1 MPAFNK
7 ILIANRG
14 EIACRVM
21 RTAKELG
28 YRTVAVYSEADAA
41 ARHVQVADEAVCI
54 GPAQVNQSYLVIDN
68 IIAAA
73 QKTDADAIH
82 PGYGFLSENADFARA
97 CEAAGIV
104 FIGPTVEAI
113 HLMGSKRLSKIA
125 MLEAKVPCIPGYE
138 GAEQDDDTLIREAA
152 RIGYPLM
159 IKASAGG
166 GGRGMRLVHEASE
179 LTTQIRTARSEA
191 QNAFGSGELILER
204 AVIKPRHVEIQVFG
218 DQHGNIV
225 YLGERDCS
233 VQRRHQKVVEE
244 APCPVMT
251 PELRKAMGEAA
262 VKAAASVNYVGAGT
276 VEFLL
281 DQSGEFFFLEMNTR
295 LQVEHPV
302 TELITGQDLVAWQFR
317 AAEGHPLPLK
327 QDEIQL
333 NGHAMEVRLYAEDS
347 AKNFLPQ
354 TGQVLRWEPELLDGV
369 RIDHGLVEGQDVTP
383 FYDPML
389 AKVIAYGATRD
400 EARRKLVRAVEEC
413 VLLGVNGNQRFLAN
427 LLKHPEFAAG
437 NATTAFIGEHFTD
450 DPSLSPQL
458 PGASELAI
466 AAALLYQESANS
478 RAHQRE
484 LAGWRSAGSAP
495 WSFTLKQSRAPKG
508 GGGELHHHEDLA
520 QTFFIISGE
529 LTFDTGKER
538 FTLKQG
544 EQKFTVELDV
554 VAAGSQPK
562 LQACIGETKVDLQL
576 LSSDGRWLTLQL
588 DGIRRRMAYHHDGEK
603 LWLYGP
609 FGNLEL
615 LDVTHEPAGGQNA
628 ASSGTVKAPMDGA
641 IVDVL
646 VSEGERVSKGQ
657 LLVVLEAMKMEHP
670 MKAGV
675 DGTVRRVGISKGDQV
690 KNRQVL
696 VEIEADL
703 A

>member
-14 EIACRVM
+14 EIACRVT

-28 YRTVAVYSEADAA
+28 YRTVAVYSEADAG
-41 ARHVQVADEAVCI
+41 ARHVHVADEAVCI
-54 GPAQVNQSYLVIDN
+54 GPAQVNQSYLVIDA

-73 QKTDADAIH
+73 KKTGADAIH

-97 CEAAGIV
+97 CEAADIV

-125 MLEAKVPCIPGYE
+125 MLAAGVPCIPGYE
-138 GAEQDDDTLIREAA
+138 GAAQDEDTLIREAGC
-152 RIGYPLM
+152 IGYPLM

-179 LTTQIRTARSEA
+179 LAEQIRTARSEA

-218 DQHGNIV
+218 DQLGNIV

-251 PELRKAMGEAA
+251 PTLRQAMGEAA

-302 TELITGQDLVAWQFR
+302 TELITGQDLVAWQIR
-317 AAEGHPLPLK
+317 AAAGQPLPLK
-327 QDEIQL
+327 QDEIRL
-333 NGHAMEVRLYAEDS
+333 TGHAMEVRLYAED
-347 AKNFLPQ
+347 AAHNFLPQ

-369 RIDHGLVEGQDVTP
+369 RIDHGLVEGQEISP

-389 AKVIAYGATRD
+389 AKIIAYGATRD
-400 EARRKLVRAVEEC
+400 DARRKLVRAVEEC

-427 LLKHPEFAAG
+427 LLANPEFASG
-437 NATTAFIGEHFTD
+437 NATTAFIAEHFNA
-450 DPSLSPQL
+450 DPSLTAQAPA
-458 PGASELAI
+458 ASELAI
-466 AAALLYQESANS
+466 AAALLYQQSANA

-495 WSFTLKQSRAPKG
+495 WQFTLK
-508 GGGELHHHEDLA
+508 H
-520 QTFFIISGE
+520 
-529 LTFDTGKER
+529 
-538 FTLKQG
+538 G
-544 EQKFTVELDV
+544 EQKHRVNLEV
-554 VAAGSQPK
+554 QVAGSQPS
-562 LQACIGETKVDLQL
+562 L
-576 LSSDGRWLTLQL
+576 LATVGDTQVSLTLLASDGRWLTLEL
-588 DGIRRRMAYHHDGEK
+588 DGIRRRIAYQQQGEQ
-603 LWLYGP
+603 LWLYGHY
-609 FGNLEL
+609 GNLEL
-615 LDVTHEPAGGQNA
+615 LDVTHEPAGGQNT
-628 ASSGTVKAPMDGA
+628 ASSGAVKAPRDGA

-675 DGTVRRVGISKGDQV
+675 DGTVRRIGISKGDQV
-690 KNRQVL
+690 KNRQLL
-696 VEIEADL
+696 VEIEADPT
-703 A
+703 